1 MQEIQQSRQDL
12 QRQFGGEVR
21 HFCYPYG
28 WFLPKHRQMAH
39 DAGYTSATTTAR
51 GRVVPGDDMFTLKRI
66 KVARATTLLVFAAKI
81 LSAYEDRHA

>member
-1 MQEIQQSRQDL
+1 
-12 QRQFGGEVR
+12 
-21 HFCYPYG
+21 
-28 WFLPKHRQMAH
+28 MAH